1 MTGQKKRILFI
12 FLFVFC
18 IAKVAWCDNQ
28 FSKGP
33 ESPFKVSISINEDSS
48 NTDFYKKIGRFYV
61 YTKVKNISN
70 KDQEITVWTQYGW
83 CWTSD
88 NSEISPGK
96 KALKNFPTRVILKPN
111 QEYSQQMEMISSA
124 HKTLP
129 ITFRLGFSSHTQ
141 LPIPE
146 RMDVAKSKGI
156 TWSNSV
162 TLAQ

>member
-1 MTGQKKRILFI
+1 MQKKKIFFI
-12 FLFVFC
+12 FLFIFC
-18 IAKVAWCDNQ
+18 TAKVAWCDNQ
-28 FSKGP
+28 FSKISG
-33 ESPFKVSISINEDSS
+33 SPFKVSISINEDSL
-48 NTDFYKKIGRFYV
+48 NTDFYRKTGEFYV

-70 KDQEITVWTQYGW
+70 KDQEITVWLQYGW
-83 CWTSD
+83 NWTSD
-88 NSEISPGK
+88 NSEMFPGK
-96 KALKNFPTRVILKPN
+96 EAAKNFPTQIILKPD

-129 ITFRLGFSSHTQ
+129 ITFRLGFSPHTE

-146 RMDVAKSKGI
+146 WMDVAKSKGI